1 MPRNWKE
8 MRMAPN
14 VLVTGG
20 AGYIGSHVCKRLAA
34 AGYCPVVFDN
44 LSRGHRDFVRWGPIE
59 VGDIADEALVMR
71 ALRRHRPVA
80 VIHFAGL
87 TYVGESVSDPLLYY
101 GNNVVGSWSLLRA
114 MRRCGVTTLVF
125 SSTCATYAP
134 TASTVIAEDTPQQP
148 SNPYGSTKLMIERM
162 IADCCSAYGLRS
174 SALRYFNACG
184 ADPDGETG
192 ERHDPE
198 THLIPRILMAAAGEL
213 PSIEI
218 FGTDYRTPDGTCIR
232 DYIHVDDLARA
243 HVQALAY
250 LLEGGAPAVF
260 NLGTGIGHSV
270 LEVVATAERVTGK
283 TVPLCLSRRRP
294 GDAERLIADP
304 RRAELVLGFRTR
316 WSLEA
321 AIQTAWNWHLAGTGR
336 PAEAVVR
343 VSPCPPPRS
352 APSWIR
358 DRIHGPADPD
368 RRGGNHP

>member
-1 MPRNWKE
+1 
-8 MRMAPN
+8 MAPN

-59 VGDIADEALVMR
+59 VGDIADEASVMR
-71 ALRRHRPVA
+71 ALRRHRPIA

-114 MRRCGVTTLVF
+114 MRRCGVATLVF
-125 SSTCATYAP
+125 SSSCATYAP
-134 TASTVIAEDTPQQP
+134 TDSTIIAEDTPQQP

-162 IADCCSAYGLRS
+162 IADCCSAYGLRWC
-174 SALRYFNACG
+174 ALRYFNACG
-184 ADPDGETG
+184 ADPDGAVG

-198 THLIPRILMAAAGEL
+198 THLVPRLLMAAAGEL

-250 LLEGGAPAVF
+250 LLGGGAPAAF

-270 LEVVATAERVTGK
+270 LEVVATAERVTGRP
-283 TVPLCLSRRRP
+283 VQLRLSRRRP
-294 GDAERLIADP
+294 GDAERLVADP

-321 AIQTAWNWHLAGTGR
+321 AIRTAWNWHLVETGR
-336 PAEAVVR
+336 PAGAMVR
-343 VSPCPPPRS
+343 IP
-352 APSWIR
+352 APSAVEIR
-358 DRIHGPADPD
+358 P
-368 RRGGNHP
+368 